1 MAAETSLP
9 LNITISM
16 GDVSF
21 SLTPTSDDQ
30 PSLSSS
36 DFRSPSQ
43 RRSSSR
49 QDANHRTSPPILS
62 IRQGTSSSPS
72 TSHRS
77 IRRSS
82 FASKGHVREMKE
94 NIELQQRG
102 QRRRSSGF
110 SSSQAE
116 ESSSTGYSVD
126 LHQFTGTLQ
135 IIPSKQNN
143 EQNTVS
149 YSPPRKRRHTK
160 KRNSSSLVVNSNRKQ
175 NKEVAEMLDESTQKK
190 SVQFSLPK
198 ENHSIGKNMAKNKKV
213 AEEVEIEHLHSPVQE
228 KPSIAKSI
236 LSPPL
241 SALASPP
248 LVVQATAKIARG
260 TSSALAR
267 SSKLAFKQIADAYDR
282 LHGGIIMPPNYAA
295 HINEL
300 SHSSFDS
307 IENEYD
313 AIDGTEYHYAC
324 ASDNVDKIR
333 TLLDGIEGDELFF
346 LWKTDCNGKL
356 PLHVISENS
365 QLIEKYPIEC
375 EEVTMSMIEL
385 MGPANMVY
393 ALHPN
398 SNWAPLIYVIGK
410 WTEKLHRNVNTTGGT
425 TSSSVRD
432 TSKSNRLQIHLPAN
446 VRLTHNVMWAICLLS
461 RLLDEYP
468 EETREFIMTN
478 LATVPLFLKSV
489 LLCGD
494 PSLLETSLVKHAA
507 LDKRSINVWL
517 IALLTSNRE
526 SRFQAV
532 TFIKL
537 LSRLTLVSTAMSD
550 TYQSKGYTDV
560 YLLSHCASF
569 PWTSSDSLL
578 PLYLT

>member
-1 MAAETSLP
+1 MGLPSTWAHLTKFEIQTIPTTHNTTMTAETSLP
-9 LNITISM
+9 LKITISM

-43 RRSSSR
+43 RRSSSSR

-102 QRRRSSGF
+102 QQRRSSGF
-110 SSSQAE
+110 SSSQADG
-116 ESSSTGYSVD
+116 SLSSTGYSVD
-126 LHQFTGTLQ
+126 LHEFTGTLQ

-143 EQNTVS
+143 EQNTIS

-160 KRNSSSLVVNSNRKQ
+160 KRNSSSLVVNRIHRKQ
-175 NKEVAEMLDESTQKK
+175 NNEVAEMIDESATKK

-198 ENHSIGKNMAKNKKV
+198 ERHSIGKNVAKNKNV

-228 KPSIAKSI
+228 KLSIAKSI

-241 SALASPP
+241 SVLASPP
-248 LVVQATAKIARG
+248 QKVVQATAKIARG

-282 LHGGIIMPPNYAA
+282 LHGAPPNYAA

-300 SHSSFDS
+300 SHHSSFDS

-324 ASDNVDKIR
+324 ASDNLEKIR
-333 TLLDGIEGDELFF
+333 RLLDGIEGDELFF

-356 PLHVISENS
+356 PLHVLTENS
-365 QLIEKYPIEC
+365 QLIEKYPMEC
-375 EEVTMSMIEL
+375 EDVTMSMVEL
-385 MGPANMVY
+385 MGPANLVY

-398 SNWAPLIYVIGK
+398 SNWAPFIYIIGK
-410 WTEKLHRNVNTTGGT
+410 WTEKLHRNVNTTGGGA

-432 TSKSNRLQIHLPAN
+432 TTKSNRLQIHLPTN
-446 VRLTHNVMWAICLLS
+446 VRLTHNVTWAICLLS
-461 RLLDEYP
+461 RLIDEYP

-494 PSLLETSLVKHAA
+494 SSLLETSLVKHAA

-517 IALLTSNRE
+517 ITLLTSTTE

-537 LSRLTLVSTAMSD
+537 LSRLTLVSI
-550 TYQSKGYTDV
+550 Y
-560 YLLSHCASF
+560 CNC
-569 PWTSSDSLL
+569 
-578 PLYLT
+578 

>member
-21 SLTPTSDDQ
+21 SLTPTSDEQ

-43 RRSSSR
+43 RPR
-49 QDANHRTSPPILS
+49 QDANNRTSPPILS

-72 TSHRS
+72 TTSHRS

-82 FASKGHVREMKE
+82 FASKGYVREMKE

-102 QRRRSSGF
+102 QRRRSSGV

-143 EQNTVS
+143 EQNAVS

-175 NKEVAEMLDESTQKK
+175 NNEVAEMLDESTQKK
-190 SVQFSLPK
+190 SVQFSLHK
-198 ENHSIGKNMAKNKKV
+198 EKHSIGKNVSNNKTV
-213 AEEVEIEHLHSPVQE
+213 VEEIEIEHLHSPVQE
-228 KPSIAKSI
+228 QPSIAKSV

-241 SALASPP
+241 SVLASPP
-248 LVVQATAKIARG
+248 QKVVQATAKIARG

-282 LHGGIIMPPNYAA
+282 LHGGIITPPNYAA

-333 TLLDGIEGDELFF
+333 TLLDGIEGDELFY

-398 SNWAPLIYVIGK
+398 SNWAPLIYIIGK
-410 WTEKLHRNVNTTGGT
+410 WTEKLHRNAYEKTNTTGGGV
-425 TSSSVRD
+425 TSSSVRENRN
-432 TSKSNRLQIHLPAN
+432 NRLQIHLPTN
-446 VRLTHNVMWAICLLS
+446 VRLTHNVVWAICLLS
-461 RLLDEYP
+461 RLIDEYP
-468 EETREFIMTN
+468 SETREFIMTN
-478 LATVPLFLKSV
+478 LATVPLFIKSV

-494 PSLLETSLVKHAA
+494 LSLLETSLVKHAA

-517 IALLTSNRE
+517 ITLLTSNRE

-537 LSRLTLVSTAMSD
+537 LSRLTLVSTAVAD
-550 TYQSKGYTDV
+550 ANRQEATDM
-560 YLLSHCASF
+560 LLAF
-569 PWTSSDSLL
+569 
-578 PLYLT
+578 PLYIFSLGKV

>member
-1 MAAETSLP
+1 
-9 LNITISM
+9 
-16 GDVSF
+16 
-21 SLTPTSDDQ
+21 
-30 PSLSSS
+30 
-36 DFRSPSQ
+36 
-43 RRSSSR
+43 
-49 QDANHRTSPPILS
+49 
-62 IRQGTSSSPS
+62 
-72 TSHRS
+72 
-77 IRRSS
+77 
-82 FASKGHVREMKE
+82 MKE

-102 QRRRSSGF
+102 QQRRSSGV

-135 IIPSKQNN
+135 IIPSKKNN
-143 EQNTVS
+143 EQNAVS

-160 KRNSSSLVVNSNRKQ
+160 KRNSSSIVVNRKQ
-175 NKEVAEMLDESTQKK
+175 NNEVAEMLDESTKKK

-198 ENHSIGKNMAKNKKV
+198 EKQSIGKNVANNKNV

-241 SALASPP
+241 SVLASPP
-248 LVVQATAKIARG
+248 QKVVQATAKIARG

-267 SSKLAFKQIADAYDR
+267 SSKLAFKQVANAYDR
-282 LHGGIIMPPNYAA
+282 LHGGIIPPNYAA

-307 IENEYD
+307 IENVYD

-333 TLLDGIEGDELFF
+333 TLLDGIEGDELFY

-356 PLHVISENS
+356 PLHVLTENS
-365 QLIEKYPIEC
+365 QLIEKYPMEC
-375 EEVTMSMIEL
+375 EDVTISMIEL

-398 SNWAPLIYVIGK
+398 SNWAPLIYIIGK
-410 WTEKLHRNVNTTGGT
+410 WTEKLHRNAYEKINATGDGATT
-425 TSSSVRD
+425 SSVRD
-432 TSKSNRLQIHLPAN
+432 TSKSYRSQIHLPTN

-461 RLLDEYP
+461 RLIDEYP
-468 EETREFIMTN
+468 SETREFIMTN

-494 PSLLETSLVKHAA
+494 LSLLETSLVKHAA

-537 LSRLTLVSTAMSD
+537 LSRLTLVSTAVAD
-550 TYQSKGYTDV
+550 ANRQEATDM
-560 YLLSHCASF
+560 LLAF
-569 PWTSSDSLL
+569 
-578 PLYLT
+578 PLYIFSLDKV

>member
-1 MAAETSLP
+1 
-9 LNITISM
+9 
-16 GDVSF
+16 
-21 SLTPTSDDQ
+21 
-30 PSLSSS
+30 
-36 DFRSPSQ
+36 
-43 RRSSSR
+43 
-49 QDANHRTSPPILS
+49 
-62 IRQGTSSSPS
+62 
-72 TSHRS
+72 
-77 IRRSS
+77 
-82 FASKGHVREMKE
+82 
-94 NIELQQRG
+94 
-102 QRRRSSGF
+102 
-110 SSSQAE
+110 
-116 ESSSTGYSVD
+116 
-126 LHQFTGTLQ
+126 
-135 IIPSKQNN
+135 
-143 EQNTVS
+143 
-149 YSPPRKRRHTK
+149 
-160 KRNSSSLVVNSNRKQ
+160 
-175 NKEVAEMLDESTQKK
+175 MLDESTKKK

-198 ENHSIGKNMAKNKKV
+198 EKQSIGKNVANNKNV

-241 SALASPP
+241 SVLASPP
-248 LVVQATAKIARG
+248 QKVVQATAKIARG

-267 SSKLAFKQIADAYDR
+267 SSKLAFKQVANAYDR
-282 LHGGIIMPPNYAA
+282 LHGGIIPPNYAA

-307 IENEYD
+307 IENVYD

-333 TLLDGIEGDELFF
+333 TLLDGIEGDELFY

-356 PLHVISENS
+356 PLHVLTENS
-365 QLIEKYPIEC
+365 QLIEKYPMEC
-375 EEVTMSMIEL
+375 EDVTISMIEL

-398 SNWAPLIYVIGK
+398 SNWAPLIYIIGK
-410 WTEKLHRNVNTTGGT
+410 WTEKLHRNAYEKINATGDGATT
-425 TSSSVRD
+425 SSVRD
-432 TSKSNRLQIHLPAN
+432 TSKSYRSQIHLPTN

-461 RLLDEYP
+461 RLIDEYP
-468 EETREFIMTN
+468 SETREFIMTN

-494 PSLLETSLVKHAA
+494 LSLLETSLVKHAA

-537 LSRLTLVSTAMSD
+537 LSRLTLVSTAVAD
-550 TYQSKGYTDV
+550 ANRQEATDM
-560 YLLSHCASF
+560 LLAF
-569 PWTSSDSLL
+569 
-578 PLYLT
+578 PLYIFSLDKV